1 MPTLEEYMAMSYPMN
16 IDPGEESGYV
26 VTSPDLPGIIAHN
39 DDLADAVRKAEEL
52 RALHLEVMI
61 EGGDPIP
68 LPGEFKSCGGALTIR
83 IPISLHRQLKL
94 RAKREKV
101 SLNQYAASLLAQAG

>member
-1 MPTLEEYMAMSYPMN
+1 MTTLEGYMAMSYPMN
-16 IDPGEESGYV
+16 IDPGEESGYI
-26 VTSPDLPGIIAHN
+26 VTYPDLPGIITHS

-61 EGGDPIP
+61 EDGDPIP
-68 LPGEFKSCGGALTIR
+68 LPGELKTCGGTLTIR
-83 IPISLHRQLKL
+83 IPVSLHRQLKL